1 MICHYSCTGCETTRQ
16 RKNDNDARK
25 LNVMDLLQNLLCSL
39 VAGLI
44 IELINLGIKGAPK
57 LKGKKAKQR
66 ESNKGVREFAPQH
79 LPQVYRRYHYGSSSK
94 YDYHKCYWLS
104 YSALYRS
111 SNR

>member
-1 MICHYSCTGCETTRQ
+1 MLGSSLLFI
-16 RKNDNDARK
+16 
-25 LNVMDLLQNLLCSL
+25 DLLQNLLCSVL
-39 VAGLI
+39 AGII

-111 SNR
+111 SNLFP